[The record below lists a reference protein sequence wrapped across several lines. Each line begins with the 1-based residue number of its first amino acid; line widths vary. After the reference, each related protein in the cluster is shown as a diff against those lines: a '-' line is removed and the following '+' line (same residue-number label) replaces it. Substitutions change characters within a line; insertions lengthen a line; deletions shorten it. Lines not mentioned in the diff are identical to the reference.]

1 MEVDNLV
8 ETTIANYQEER
19 PVVHLDAV
27 VNEDADPLINLL
39 LHLNHSFQSAYDS
52 TLNYFIIQ
60 SNPVNLF

>member
-39 LHLNHSFQSAYDS
+39 LHLFARLRFIS
-52 TLNYFIIQ
+52 TL
-60 SNPVNLF
+60 VNL